1 MNKMIKRAARK
12 IIFLYHRYFGDQNV
26 CARLKIQPLI
36 DKGLIVGK
44 NVNIFDTYIDPLYPF
59 LVRIGDNVTITSSAL
74 IAHDASMKN
83 ILGKSLIGRIIIGN
97 NVFVGY
103 NSIVLP
109 NTTIGNNVVVG
120 AGSVIS
126 KNIPDNSVVVGNSRI
141 IRTHDD
147 YISSLQ
153 ALMKTRPVYD
163 VAVGGIYKKDLDKMI
178 IDLADGVGFND

>member
-1 MNKMIKRAARK
+1 MNKMIKRAVRK

-36 DKGLIVGK
+36 DRGLIVGK

-59 LVRIGDNVTITSSAL
+59 LIKVGDNVTITSSAL

-83 ILGKSLIGRIIIGN
+83 ILGKSLIGRINIGN

-103 NSIVLP
+103 NSIILP
-109 NTTIGNNVVVG
+109 DTTIGNNVVVG

-141 IRTHDD
+141 ISSHDD
-147 YISSLQ
+147 YIVKLKKN
-153 ALMKTRPVYD
+153 MKTRPVYNFN
-163 VAVGGIYKKDLDKMI
+163 AGRIGKTERDKMI
-178 IDLADGVGFND
+178 DQLSDGVGFND